1 MSSGMQLLRQAME
14 NRKNA
19 EVSMPAEKKMPKSKV
34 TPAVRSLGAEGEP
47 VMSRA
52 YIIENKPKNKVV
64 REYFETIVEKVIDF
78 ADNEED

>member
-1 MSSGMQLLRQAME
+1 MQLLRQAME

-47 VMSRA
+47 VISRA

>member
-1 MSSGMQLLRQAME
+1 MA
-14 NRKNA
+14 NREKA

-47 VMSRA
+47 VISRA

>member
-1 MSSGMQLLRQAME
+1 MQLLRQAME

-19 EVSMPAEKKMPKSKV
+19 EVSMPVEKKMPKSKV

-47 VMSRA
+47 VVSRA